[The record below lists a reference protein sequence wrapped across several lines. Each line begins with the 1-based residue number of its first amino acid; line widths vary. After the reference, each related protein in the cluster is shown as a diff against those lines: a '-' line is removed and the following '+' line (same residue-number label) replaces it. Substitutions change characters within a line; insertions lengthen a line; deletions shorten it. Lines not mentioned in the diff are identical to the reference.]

1 MEMMTKYFGIF
12 YVNFNQ
18 GLAEGFRSGFE
29 EGASA
34 TGLESSLARH
44 RGRTLGHTFWPCFAI
59 HVLDVHLGIERIH
72 VTVTGVVFCRHS
84 RIWCFRM
91 LQIQADAN
99 IYSVNI
105 NTCIYIHMHVCI
117 HVYCMHI
124 LCGSLHIVKGPHSKS
139 HFVYPE
145 VSVSPLG
152 RILPLQLHRWHP
164 RWLWKD
170 CSLCQ
175 SSMAK

>member
-1 MEMMTKYFGIF
+1 MTKYFCVF

-34 TGLESSLARH
+34 TGLESSLASH
-44 RGRTLGHTFWPCFAI
+44 RGRTLGHTFWPCFTI

-72 VTVTGVVFCRHS
+72 VAVTGVVFCWHS

-105 NTCIYIHMHVCI
+105 NIYICVHACI
-117 HVYCMHI
+117 VYAYSLRVSTHCS
-124 LCGSLHIVKGPHSKS
+124 LKGSHSKS